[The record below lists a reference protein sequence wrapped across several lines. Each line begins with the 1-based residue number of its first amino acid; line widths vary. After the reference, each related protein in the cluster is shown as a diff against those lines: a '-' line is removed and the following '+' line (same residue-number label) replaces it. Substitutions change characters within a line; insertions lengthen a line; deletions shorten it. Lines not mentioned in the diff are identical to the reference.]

1 MSTTY
6 RFCETELGREPSVTY
21 VRYQVGYPAENHL
34 SGMTFAQKIVLH
46 CPRGYRMGLDAL
58 IRQFVADGVKYV
70 GVVGENVDEVSD
82 IIIEILAAD
91 PASPKPFIAVSLHR
105 DEAVSEAVEFA
116 RVSMTDMGNDEPQ
129 VVLLD
134 A

>member
-1 MSTTY
+1 
-6 RFCETELGREPSVTY
+6 
-21 VRYQVGYPAENHL
+21 
-34 SGMTFAQKIVLH
+34 MTFAQKIVLH
-46 CPRGYRMGLDAL
+46 CPHGYRMGLDAL
-58 IRQFVADGVKYV
+58 VRQFVADGVKYV

-91 PASPKPFIAVSLHR
+91 RASPKPFIAVSLHH
-105 DEAVSEAVEFA
+105 DESVSEVVEFA
-116 RVSMTDMGNDEPQ
+116 RVAMTDMGDDEPQ